1 MREELRAQKSLRNTA
16 EKEGKSFDVPW
27 NLMGIAGSLGGF
39 ILACALLAD
48 DYKDFGDFSTPNHPN
63 PVHHWQIAVPILL
76 GSLAGLGASLL
87 DLLSKTPPPS
97 PRVLEE
103 KLPPS
108 LVEEGLSPNELKKIE
123 EKLGIT

>member
-1 MREELRAQKSLRNTA
+1 MAKKEEKP
-16 EKEGKSFDVPW
+16 DVPW

-39 ILACALLAD
+39 VLGCALLAD

-63 PVHHWQIAVPILL
+63 PLHHWQIAVPILL
-76 GSLAGLGASLL
+76 VSLAGLGASLL
-87 DLLSKTPPPS
+87 DLLSKSPPPKREPS

-103 KLPPS
+103 RLPPS
-108 LVEEGLSPNELKKIE
+108 LVEKGLSPSELKKIE